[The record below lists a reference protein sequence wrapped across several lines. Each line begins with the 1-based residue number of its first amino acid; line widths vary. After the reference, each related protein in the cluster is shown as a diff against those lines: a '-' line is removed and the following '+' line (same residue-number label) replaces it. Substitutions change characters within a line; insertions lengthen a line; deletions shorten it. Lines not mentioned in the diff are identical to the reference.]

1 MNTQQQ
7 SESIINK
14 EPINQA
20 GIEQIIKN
28 YKFTFFC
35 PHCEKEIND
44 NHFNE
49 GQKSFKYLNEHIR
62 SLIEKQFTLK
72 EYDYRLR

>member
-7 SESIINK
+7 LENINK
-14 EPINQA
+14 EPISQSE
-20 GIEQIIKN
+20 IEQVIRS
-28 YKFTFFC
+28 YKLAFLC
-35 PHCEKEIND
+35 PHCDKEIND

-49 GQKSFKYLNEHIR
+49 GQKSFQYLNEHIR
-62 SLIEKQFTLK
+62 SIIEKQFTLK